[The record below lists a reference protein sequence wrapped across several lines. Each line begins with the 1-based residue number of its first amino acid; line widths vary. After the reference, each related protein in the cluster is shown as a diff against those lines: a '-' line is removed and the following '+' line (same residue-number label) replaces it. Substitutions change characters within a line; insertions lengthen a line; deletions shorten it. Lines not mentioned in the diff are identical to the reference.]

1 MGGNCGCVLGLE
13 GMTGQKISLGTGF
26 KMKDGK
32 LIKVQHFRDASHAIR
47 AKKSKKQRPVRR
59 SV

>member
-1 MGGNCGCVLGLE
+1 MS
-13 GMTGQKISLGTGF
+13 GQKISLGKGF

-32 LIKVQHFRDASHAIR
+32 LVKVQHFRDASHAIR